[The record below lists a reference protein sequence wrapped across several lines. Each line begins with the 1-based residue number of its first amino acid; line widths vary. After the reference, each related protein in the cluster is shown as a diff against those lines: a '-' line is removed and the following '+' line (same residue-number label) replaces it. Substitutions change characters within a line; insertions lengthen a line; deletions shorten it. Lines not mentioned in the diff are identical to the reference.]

1 MSINLQ
7 PDLFNQ
13 EIVQEKDGELLVS
26 SLVVA
31 DNIGNEHRVVVQLI
45 NTYKYDRKFTQS
57 GRDFILKLFESES
70 K

>member
-13 EIVQEKDGELLVS
+13 EIVQEKDGKE
-26 SLVVA
+26 
-31 DNIGNEHRVVVQLI
+31 I
-45 NTYKYDRKFTQS
+45 YDRKFTQS